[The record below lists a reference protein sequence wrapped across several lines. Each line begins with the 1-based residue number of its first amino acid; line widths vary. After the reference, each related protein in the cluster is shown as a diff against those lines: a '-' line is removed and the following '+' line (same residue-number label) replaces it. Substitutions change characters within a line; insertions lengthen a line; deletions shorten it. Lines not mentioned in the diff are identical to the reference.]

1 MQENA
6 IRFPFSVTVFL
17 KFCTYCTDTFP
28 LIQNCEYGAVNFGTL
43 ETYLLSRETT
53 DTAVWASRP
62 VVGSSRKRTWG
73 SIMSSIPMLVLF
85 LSPPDTPRKN
95 GVPIWLIE
103 GILIHWRELK
113 HRCMC
118 ANICTGALRNYGA
131 NICTGSLRNYGANI
145 CTGALRNYALQRN
158 GGLSVT
164 KNNKPLEK
172 LETRSYQSHARHG
185 LCFGK

>member
-1 MQENA
+1 
-6 IRFPFSVTVFL
+6 
-17 KFCTYCTDTFP
+17 
-28 LIQNCEYGAVNFGTL
+28 
-43 ETYLLSRETT
+43 
-53 DTAVWASRP
+53 
-62 VVGSSRKRTWG
+62 
-73 SIMSSIPMLVLF
+73 
-85 LSPPDTPRKN
+85 
-95 GVPIWLIE
+95 
-103 GILIHWRELK
+103 
-113 HRCMC
+113 MC
-118 ANICTGALRNYGA
+118 ANICTGALHNYGA